1 MRVSSLIR
9 PLGLILSMLGLSML
23 LPLGWGLYFNEGTAL
38 AFGIPAGAML
48 FVGIILWKLV
58 SSPKRGL
65 SRRESLL
72 LVVLAWVFAS
82 LFGALPYLLSG
93 ALPTYLDSFFEA
105 MSGFSSAGASVFV
118 SVENVPQSILLWRS
132 FTQWLGGMGIIMLF
146 VALFPVLGIGAAYLA
161 EAEAPSGQGEQVTA
175 RVRDTAR
182 AIWLIYLMLS
192 IVEFA
197 LLEVAG
203 LGVFDALTVTFS
215 TLPGG
220 GFAPHDL
227 SIGYYDNFL
236 VELIVIIFM
245 IAGSVNFSLYYLF
258 FWRHQPGRLFKNP
271 EFALYITI
279 MLVATSLI
287 SLNLIQN
294 TGLGPL
300 EAIRQA
306 GFHVVSVGSTTGFAT
321 ADFNTWPDLSRFLL
335 LTLMIIGGS
344 AGSTSGALKV
354 VRLIISAKYIRRRVI
369 HSFNPQ
375 AVIPLKI
382 GGTVVPEGFV
392 SRSVGLVIAYMA
404 TIVIG
409 TLAMT
414 GLGLDAVSGLS
425 SVIACLG
432 TVGPGLGMVGPMSN
446 YFAVPE
452 LGKVV
457 LIFCM
462 LAGRLEFFSLLA
474 IFTPSFWQWR

>member
-1 MRVSSLIR
+1 
-9 PLGLILSMLGLSML
+9 ML

-48 FVGIILWKLV
+48 LGGAILWKLIQ
-58 SSPKRGL
+58 PTERRL

-72 LVVLAWVFAS
+72 LVVLTWVLAS

-132 FTQWLGGMGIIMLF
+132 FTQWLGGMGIVMLF
-146 VALFPVLGIGAAYLA
+146 VALFPILGIGAAYLA

-192 IVEFA
+192 IVELV
-197 LLEVAG
+197 LLLVAG
-203 LGVFDALTVTFS
+203 LEVFDALTVTFS

-271 EFALYITI
+271 EFVLYITI
-279 MLVATSLI
+279 MLVSTGLI

-294 TGLGPL
+294 TGLAPI

-306 GFHVVSVGSTTGFAT
+306 GFHVVSAESTTGFAT
-321 ADFNTWPDLSRFLL
+321 ADFNTWPDLSRFILL
-335 LTLMIIGGS
+335 ALMIIGGS

-375 AVIPLKI
+375 AIIPLKI
-382 GGTVVPEGFV
+382 GDNVVPEGFIA
-392 SRSVGLVIAYMA
+392 RSIGLVIVYIAS
-404 TIVIG
+404 IIIG
-409 TLAMT
+409 TLIMT
-414 GLGLDAVSGLS
+414 GLGLDAISGLS

-446 YFAVPE
+446 YFAVPA
-452 LGKVV
+452 LGKIV

-462 LAGRLEFFSLLA
+462 LAGRLEFFTLLA
-474 IFTPSFWQWR
+474 IFSPSFWRWR